1 MYIHKTLVLK
11 EGWQTNNCES
21 MPSPYFFHVR
31 VIAIVVNKI
40 ITTSAHLG
48 CVPQAEKGLNP

>member
-21 MPSPYFFHVR
+21 MPSPYFFHVH
-31 VIAIVVNKI
+31 VTAIVVNKI
-40 ITTSAHLG
+40 ITTSAHLC
-48 CVPQAEKGLNP
+48 CVPLAAKGLNP